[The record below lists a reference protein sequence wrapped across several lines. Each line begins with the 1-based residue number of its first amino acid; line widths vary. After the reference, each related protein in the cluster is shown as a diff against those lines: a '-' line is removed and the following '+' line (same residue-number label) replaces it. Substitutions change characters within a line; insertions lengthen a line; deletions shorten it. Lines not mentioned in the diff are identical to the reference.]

1 MKEINIHNIYN
12 ENNEFQYFET
22 LKRNRNKRHSHGEF
36 FVEGVRNIN
45 ECIKNKWTVSSV
57 IYSTELFDLSDW
69 AKNVL
74 GDPLLKNAEFYNLK
88 EDLMQKLSAK
98 EDKSDTSELI
108 FIVKTKDPDLNKLAL
123 SNGSV
128 VLIFDRPSNKG
139 NLGTVIRTCD
149 SFGIDALLITGHA
162 VDLYDPETIRAT
174 MGSFFK
180 QKVLCVPSFTEL
192 TDWIAKQKGIFPKLN
207 VIGTSAKAENFIH
220 TLNLEDFSDSS
231 NINIIVIGNE
241 TAGLSKNFFEL
252 CDISIKIPMYADSS
266 ASSLNVACA
275 ASIILYEFTKT
286 KNIR

>member
-1 MKEINIHNIYN
+1 MKEINIYN

-57 IYSTELFDLSDW
+57 IYSGGLSDW

-74 GDPLLKNAEFYNLK
+74 SDPLLKNAKFYKLK

-98 EDKSDTSELI
+98 EDKEDTSELI
-108 FIVKTKDPDLNKLAL
+108 FIVKTKDADLNKLTL

-220 TLNLEDFSDSS
+220 TLNQEDFSDSP
-231 NINIIVIGNE
+231 NVIVIGNE
-241 TAGLSKNFFEL
+241 TVGLSKNFFEL
-252 CDISIKIPMYADSS
+252 CDVSLKIPMYADSS

>member
-1 MKEINIHNIYN
+1 MKEINIYN

-57 IYSTELFDLSDW
+57 ICSGDLSDW

-74 GDPLLKNAEFYNLK
+74 SDPLLKNAKFYNLK

-98 EDKSDTSELI
+98 EDKEDTSELI
-108 FIVKTKDPDLNKLAL
+108 FIVKTKDADLNKLTL

-220 TLNLEDFSDSS
+220 TLNQEDFSDSP
-231 NINIIVIGNE
+231 NVIVIGNE
-241 TAGLSKNFFEL
+241 TVGLSKNFFEL
-252 CDISIKIPMYADSS
+252 CDVSLKIPMYADSS

>member
-1 MKEINIHNIYN
+1 MKEINIYN

-57 IYSTELFDLSDW
+57 IYSGGLSDW

-74 GDPLLKNAEFYNLK
+74 SDPLLKNAKFYNLK

-98 EDKSDTSELI
+98 EDKEDTSELI
-108 FIVKTKDPDLNKLAL
+108 FIVKTKDADLNKLTL

-220 TLNLEDFSDSS
+220 TLNQEDFSDSP
-231 NINIIVIGNE
+231 NVIVIGNE
-241 TAGLSKNFFEL
+241 TVGLSKNFFEL
-252 CDISIKIPMYADSS
+252 CDVSLKIPMYADSS